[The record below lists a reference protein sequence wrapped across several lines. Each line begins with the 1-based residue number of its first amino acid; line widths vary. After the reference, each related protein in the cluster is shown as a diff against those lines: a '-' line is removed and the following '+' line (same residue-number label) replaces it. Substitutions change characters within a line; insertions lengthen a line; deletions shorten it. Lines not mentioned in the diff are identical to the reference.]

1 MKLYFATNNQHK
13 LQEAKAILHEV
24 GIDVLSLSDA
34 GISLSVEETGDT
46 FHDNAFLKAQALY
59 EILQEPCFADD
70 SGLEVFALHGEPGVR
85 SSRYAG
91 EEGNSDKNIIKLLE
105 ELKQVEDRRARFVTV
120 VCLILDGVP
129 YFFEGEVRGKIIR
142 ERRGTGGFG
151 YDSVFVPEGYEK
163 TFAEMTSEEKNK
175 ISHRRNALML
185 MKDFLLEK
193 A

>member
-24 GIDVLSLSDA
+24 GMDVLFLSDA

-46 FHDNAFLKAQALY
+46 FHDNAFLKAHALY
-59 EILQEPCFADD
+59 EVLQEPCFADD

-91 EEGNSDKNIIKLLE
+91 EEGNSDKNIIKLLA

-120 VCLILDGVP
+120 ICLILDGVP

>member
-1 MKLYFATNNQHK
+1 MKLYFATNNKHK

-46 FHDNAFLKAQALY
+46 FHDNAFLKAQALN

-120 VCLILDGVP
+120 ICLILDGVS

-185 MKDFLLEK
+185 MKDFFLEK